1 MFRHIFTDESD
12 VLLVS
17 RGRGGTFNM
26 KRLMIGN
33 EAISRGAYEAG
44 ASVAAAYPGTPS
56 TEIVS
61 NFARYKDVYAEW
73 APNEKVALEVGI
85 GASLGGAR
93 TLVAMKHVGVNVAAD
108 PLYTVAYTG
117 VNGGL
122 VIVSADDPGMHSSQN
137 EQDNRGYG
145 IFAKLPVIEPSDSQE
160 AKDFTALA
168 FDISEEFD
176 TPVMLRV
183 TTRLSHSQTLVEEG
197 EAGERVL
204 KEYKKNAPKYV
215 MLPGYAR
222 GRHVEVEKRMVK
234 LAEYAETTPLN
245 RIEWGDRSLGIITS
259 GVAYQYV
266 REALPNVSVLKLGL
280 VNPLPKNLIASFA
293 QQVERLVVVEEL
305 EPVIER
311 QLKAWGIAVEG
322 KELFT
327 LLGEYSPEMIAQR
340 LAGAEPAPS
349 HGLEIPPRPPLL
361 CPGCPHRGVF
371 YTLRRMRVTVTGD
384 IGCYTLGALSPLEA
398 MDSCVCMGASI
409 GMALGMEKARGQ
421 EFASRLVAVIGDSTF
436 VHSGITPLIDI
447 VYNQGTSTIIILD
460 NDTTAMTGHQD
471 HPATGVTIK
480 KQPTKKLDL
489 ENLVRAIGIEHVRVV
504 DPLKLDE
511 FEAVVR
517 EELDRR
523 EPSVIIA
530 KRTCALIDRTPI
542 TTTLYVDDEVCNG
555 CRACIRIGC
564 TGIYYK
570 DNEKKAA
577 INPTTCVSCGMCVQV
592 CKFDA
597 IKVVEG

>member
-1 MFRHIFTDESD
+1 
-12 VLLVS
+12 
-17 RGRGGTFNM
+17 M

-33 EAISRGAYEAG
+33 EAIARGAYEAG
-44 ASVAAAYPGTPS
+44 ASVATAYPGTPS

-61 NFARYKDVYAEW
+61 NFARYQDVYAEW

-85 GASLGGAR
+85 GASIGGAR
-93 TLVAMKHVGVNVAAD
+93 TLVAMKHVGINVAAD

-145 IFAKLPVIEPSDSQE
+145 KFAKLPVIEPSDSQE
-160 AKDFTALA
+160 AKDYTALA
-168 FDISEEFD
+168 FDISEQFD

-197 EAGERVL
+197 ERGERVL
-204 KEYKKNAPKYV
+204 KDYKKNAPKYV
-215 MLPGYAR
+215 MLPGYAK
-222 GRHVEVEKRMVK
+222 GRHVEVEKRMVA
-234 LAEYAETTPLN
+234 LSEYAETTPLN
-245 RIEWGDRSLGIITS
+245 RIEWGDKNLGIITS

-266 REALPNVSVLKLGL
+266 REALPNVSVLKLGM
-280 VNPLPKNLIASFA
+280 VNPLPKNLIATFA
-293 QQVERLVVVEEL
+293 EQVERLVVVEEL
-305 EPVIER
+305 ESVIEQ
-311 QLKAWGIAVEG
+311 QLKAWGIAAEG
-322 KELFT
+322 KEIFT

-340 LAGAEPAPS
+340 LGDKAIPNDS
-349 HGLEIPPRPPLL
+349 GLDIPPRPPLM

-371 YTLRRMRVTVTGD
+371 YTLRRLRVTVMGD

-398 MDSCVCMGASI
+398 MDACVCMGASI
-409 GMALGMEKARGQ
+409 GMAMGMEKARGQ
-421 EFASRLVAVIGDSTF
+421 EFASKTVAVIGDSTF
-436 VHSGITPLIDI
+436 VHSGITPLIDT
-447 VYNQGTSTIIILD
+447 VYNQGTSTILILD

-471 HPATGVTIK
+471 HPATGLTIK
-480 KQPTKKLDL
+480 KNPTNKLDI
-489 ENLVRAIGIEHVRVV
+489 EALVKAVGIKNVRVV
-504 DPLKLDE
+504 DPLQLDE
-511 FEAVVR
+511 LEAVIR

-530 KRTCALIDRTPI
+530 KRPCALLNRTPV
-542 TTTLYVDDEVCNG
+542 TSTLFVDQELCNG
-555 CRACIRIGC
+555 CKACIRIGC
-564 TGIYYK
+564 TGIYFE
-570 DNEKKAA
+570 DSEKKAA
-577 INPTTCVSCGMCVQV
+577 INPNTCVSCGMCAQV

>member
-1 MFRHIFTDESD
+1 
-12 VLLVS
+12 
-17 RGRGGTFNM
+17 M
-26 KRLMIGN
+26 KRLLIGN
-33 EAISRGAYEAG
+33 EAIARGAYEAG
-44 ASVAAAYPGTPS
+44 ASVATAYPGTPS

-61 NFARYKDVYAEW
+61 NLARYEDIYAEW

-85 GASLGGAR
+85 GASIGGAR

-145 IFAKLPVIEPSDSQE
+145 QFAKLPVIEPSDSQE
-160 AKDFTALA
+160 AKDYTALA
-168 FDISEEFD
+168 FDISEQFD

-197 EAGERVL
+197 ERGAVVL

-215 MLPGYAR
+215 MLPGYAK
-222 GRHVEVEKRMVK
+222 GRHVEVEKRMIA
-234 LAEYAETTPLN
+234 LSEYAETTPLN
-245 RIEWGDRSLGIITS
+245 RIEWGDKKLGIITS

-266 REALPNVSVLKLGL
+266 REALPDVSVLKLGL
-280 VNPLPKNLIASFA
+280 VNPLPKNLITSFA

-305 EPVIER
+305 EPVIEQ
-311 QLKAWGIAVEG
+311 QLKAWGIAAEG
-322 KELFT
+322 KEIFT

-340 LAGAEPAPS
+340 LADRVLPAVS
-349 HGLEIPPRPPLL
+349 GLTSQIPPRPPLL

-371 YTLRRMRVTVTGD
+371 HILRKRRVTVMGD

-398 MDSCVCMGASI
+398 MDACVCMGASI
-409 GMALGMEKARGQ
+409 GMAMGMEKARGE
-421 EFASRLVAVIGDSTF
+421 EFASKMVGVIGDSTF

-447 VYNQGTSTIIILD
+447 VYNQGTSTILILD

-480 KQPTKKLDL
+480 KSPTNKLDI
-489 ENLVRAIGIEHVRVV
+489 EALVRAVGIKNVRVV
-504 DPLKLDE
+504 DPLKLEELDT
-511 FEAVVR
+511 VLG

-530 KRTCALIDRTPI
+530 KRPCALIDRTPI
-542 TTTLYVDDEVCNG
+542 TSTLWVDQELCNG
-555 CRACIRIGC
+555 CKACIRIGC
-564 TGIYYK
+564 TGIYFK

-577 INPTTCVSCGMCVQV
+577 INPNTCVSCGMCPQV
-592 CKFDA
+592 CKVEA